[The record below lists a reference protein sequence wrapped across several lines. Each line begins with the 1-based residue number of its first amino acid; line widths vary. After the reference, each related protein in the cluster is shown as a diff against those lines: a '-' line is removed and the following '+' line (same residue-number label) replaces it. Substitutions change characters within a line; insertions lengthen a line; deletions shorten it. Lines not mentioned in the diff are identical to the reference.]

1 MDHFTVLPPVDLF
14 VLLKLSYKKVQFFF
28 YRLLYFFNLHKILT
42 VKVIFFCAEEPSLLW
57 VDKYQPWAV
66 KQIIGQQG
74 DKSNMRKLMN
84 WLRDWEK
91 NRKKPA
97 SKCEYTLIV
106 KMLFP
111 QIHVHVTSLQAS
123 MQTVQAN

>member
-1 MDHFTVLPPVDLF
+1 MDHFTVLSPVDLF
-14 VLLKLSYKKVQFFF
+14 VLLKLSYKKVQFPCFL
-28 YRLLYFFNLHKILT
+28 LLYFFNLHKILT
-42 VKVIFFCAEEPSLLW
+42 VKVILEEPSLLW

-74 DKSNMRKLMN
+74 DESNMRKLMN

-97 SKCEYTLIV
+97 SKCEYILIV
-106 KMLFP
+106 
-111 QIHVHVTSLQAS
+111 
-123 MQTVQAN
+123 N